1 MRIFRVLYSASLL
14 LALSVLGYVAY
25 VFLAPV
31 APHNV
36 ELRANSMCVIGNVA
50 VQINEK
56 FALTGMTPKPL
67 DCSCVSA
74 KLRQRGND
82 AARLV
87 ETARQLFVNS
97 MRNVLRGQQNSF
109 GAFDRAELRLV
120 QEFFGLI
127 GEECKTG
134 SG

>member
-25 VFLAPV
+25 VFLLPV
-31 APHNV
+31 TPHNV

-67 DCSCVSA
+67 DCACVSA

-97 MRNVLRGQQNSF
+97 MRNVLTGQQNSF
-109 GAFDRAELRLV
+109 GAFDRAELRLA